1 MGGLVRYRED
11 ATHPLNPGTQHST
24 ALTNQTQR
32 RKVGGFVR
40 YRGDATYPPKFKMVN
55 PWHLSKSFRI

>member
-11 ATHPLNPGTQHST
+11 ATHPLNPGTQNST

-40 YRGDATYPPKFKMVN
+40 YRGDATHPPKYNMAN
-55 PWHLSKSFRI
+55 